1 MFVSNSFKIDSRH
14 DTFVKSNNHRSVV
27 GVYATLSIPYT
38 DNNGEIHD
46 CMVIPLLYNKEYHG
60 EDLSA
65 YNAES
70 LKNTPESSV
79 TVLYPID
86 YKGLVAYAK
95 SKGMQPCEL
104 EQSEKEKFIM
114 K

>member
-1 MFVSNSFKIDSRH
+1 M
-14 DTFVKSNNHRSVV
+14 
-27 GVYATLSIPYT
+27 
-38 DNNGEIHD
+38 NGR
-46 CMVIPLLYNKEYHG
+46 MTSYNLKRY
-60 EDLSA
+60 
-65 YNAES
+65 AES
-70 LKNTPESSV
+70 LKNTPESSA

>member
-1 MFVSNSFKIDSRH
+1 MNGQMMNYDFKR
-14 DTFVKSNNHRSVV
+14 
-27 GVYATLSIPYT
+27 Y
-38 DNNGEIHD
+38 
-46 CMVIPLLYNKEYHG
+46 
-60 EDLSA
+60 
-65 YNAES
+65 AES

-95 SKGMQPCEL
+95 SKGVQPYEL
-104 EQSEKEKFIM
+104 AQSEKEMFII